1 MAQLTALVN
10 KPETPLLPLKAEEPH
25 VEPGD
30 DVRGLEG
37 AEEEKH
43 TDDECIDV
51 GDQDD
56 ADCPPED
63 DGDHDE
69 TIEQEEE
76 PEDPKKGTY
85 KERWSSEMF
94 CVHCIVSNRFLIC
107 FLQI

>member
-43 TDDECIDV
+43 TDDECL
-51 GDQDD
+51 
-56 ADCPPED
+56 D
-63 DGDHDE
+63 DGDHDHDE
-69 TIEQEEE
+69 TIEQEDE

-85 KERWSSEMF
+85 KER
-94 CVHCIVSNRFLIC
+94 
-107 FLQI
+107 

>member
-43 TDDECIDV
+43 TDDECLDV
-51 GDQDD
+51 GDQDH
-56 ADCPPED
+56 
-63 DGDHDE
+63 DHDE
-69 TIEQEEE
+69 TIEQEDE

-85 KERWSSEMF
+85 KER
-94 CVHCIVSNRFLIC
+94 
-107 FLQI
+107 